1 MKRTRGDDYFV
12 TLTESTKKLNGFGY
26 ERHKMFL
33 YKEDFNR
40 FVESLQEV
48 VNHVK
53 TELMPDYD
61 YDEFARRQEEWE
73 AANREAEGQ
82 DTGEEGGEENVE
94 RTKIAFKKS
103 PPKAGAT
110 DNPDEK
116 TDDDDASSPKKSDP
130 DDDVA
135 W

>member
-1 MKRTRGDDYFV
+1 M
-12 TLTESTKKLNGFGY
+12 NGFGY

-61 YDEFARRQEEWE
+61 YDEFARRQLEWE
-73 AANREAEGQ
+73 AQNREADNEDDGRIQ
-82 DTGEEGGEENVE
+82 DSSDENPFSETPV
-94 RTKIAFKKS
+94 
-103 PPKAGAT
+103 
-110 DNPDEK
+110 
-116 TDDDDASSPKKSDP
+116 DDGLPTAENKPKKEDE
-130 DDDVA
+130 DVE